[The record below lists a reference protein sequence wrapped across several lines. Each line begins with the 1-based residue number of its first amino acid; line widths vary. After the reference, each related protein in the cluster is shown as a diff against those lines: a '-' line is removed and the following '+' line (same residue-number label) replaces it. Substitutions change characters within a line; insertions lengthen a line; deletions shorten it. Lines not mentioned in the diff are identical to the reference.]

1 MLIFSLN
8 ELLELAS
15 NLLINQNCID
25 CKNPKYCLRSS
36 ALHFE
41 QSFLII
47 SKVNWFFA
55 HFKFAFS
62 LRSFITLTVL
72 PTHYLSKIQLTKIA
86 ILQTLFKIG
95 QFLAPP
101 DVFICANPFWKKNS
115 KKLVTLRS
123 NHNFSMYQSLQVT
136 TRWQKQQTELSSVFQ
151 QCWKNKLLKKFSSL
165 FKTREKKKNLVSFFV
180 TLTPL
185 LSTILALPFLTFGS
199 RRSDSV
205 VTSGGHQFYYSHQI
219 TFCGYHWFEKQQK
232 SILSAHCSNW

>member
-55 HFKFAFS
+55 RFKFAFS

-72 PTHYLSKIQLTKIA
+72 PTHYLSKLQLTKLA

-95 QFLAPP
+95 QFLVP
-101 DVFICANPFWKKNS
+101 DVFICECCQPILTQNS

-165 FKTREKKKNLVSFFV
+165 FKTREDKKNLVSFFV

-185 LSTILALPFLTFGS
+185 LSTILACPFWLFEVEEVTPS
-199 RRSDSV
+199 WPQV
-205 VTSGGHQFYYSHQI
+205 VINFTI
-219 TFCGYHWFEKQQK
+219 VTK
-232 SILSAHCSNW
+232 